1 MVLKVMKSQSIET
14 NTFHLLTKK
23 KNMSTFL
30 KMLIFVRH
38 KGIQTE
44 VINIFSLKM
53 ENLLLKK
60 KDKI

>member
-1 MVLKVMKSQSIET
+1 MKSQSIET